1 MAEHTLMLILASL
14 NRLPQINEQ
23 MHNGVWKKQQ
33 SGVPTNELF
42 GKTVGVVGM
51 GHVGRLVASMLQPFQ
66 ARIIYTDIIR
76 QPEEVEKDL
85 KLTYCDSFEILL
97 PMVDILTLHCPKVS
111 DNLEALN
118 SHTLA
123 MMKEDSIIINT
134 AWGKLINLD
143 DLYNAVR
150 SGHILAAALDT
161 HYEEPIKKGTN

>member
-1 MAEHTLMLILASL
+1 
-14 NRLPQINEQ
+14 

-97 PMVDILTLHCPKVS
+97 PMVDDMLKWRKTACEQI
-111 DNLEALN
+111 N
-118 SHTLA
+118 A
-123 MMKEDSIIINT
+123 MF
-134 AWGKLINLD
+134 
-143 DLYNAVR
+143 
-150 SGHILAAALDT
+150 
-161 HYEEPIKKGTN
+161 GTNISVDKNSSWKNKEEEAEAHIGTEEGNEVAGDTDGGDEN